1 MANENYSPDV
11 QQAVNNA
18 LEEQKKKKKKK
29 RLIILA
35 VVAVVI
41 IGFIAI
47 MSSGGSDTPA
57 QPGNTAVADAQKPE
71 EADGK
76 IGNYVVVV
84 KSSELCKDYEGK
96 PSIKITYSFT
106 NNSSSAQS
114 FGASIDDK
122 VFQDGVELETV
133 WMLENDEDLDTFD
146 TLSVQPGIT
155 KDVVKAYKLSNE
167 DSPLEVQIA
176 ELFSFS
182 SKTLKTQINI
192 K

>member
-41 IGFIAI
+41 IGLIAI